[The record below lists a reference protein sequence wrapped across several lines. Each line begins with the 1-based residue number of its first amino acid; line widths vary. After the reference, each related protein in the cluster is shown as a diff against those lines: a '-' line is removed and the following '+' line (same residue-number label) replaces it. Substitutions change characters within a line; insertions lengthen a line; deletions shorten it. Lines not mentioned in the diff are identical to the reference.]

1 MNKIYYFFFFAIL
14 TDRRGTKIKNT
25 HIFYILWSALFP
37 NEQKHFKNRVI
48 FYTFMVVYYA

>member
-1 MNKIYYFFFFAIL
+1 MHKIHYFFFFAIL

-37 NEQKHFKNRVI
+37 NEQKHFKNGVI
-48 FYTFMVVYYA
+48 FYTFMVV